1 MLAWKP
7 LGILSYFMLERFK
20 EKGIVSLFF
29 SLLLFYKL
37 LLNGTQVKQVLFM
50 VIGKYISGRD
60 KDGLEGRNDIPS
72 CYLKIAFMAA
82 CCDSASWLGLWVAEW
97 IQQVEASEVGDRK
110 HLLFMLLQ
118 VY

>member
-1 MLAWKP
+1 
-7 LGILSYFMLERFK
+7 MLERFK

-60 KDGLEGRNDIPS
+60 KDGLEERNDIPG

-118 VY
+118 VH